1 MSLPIDPLAALR
13 QARRDP
19 DLVLIEGFHALKHAL
34 RFGAQVLRAAI
45 TDPEEVQK
53 LAAALAPEVPGR
65 LPADTPVVSPERLE
79 ASGLKAPITGVIAL
93 AQRPPVDVAGAL
105 ADPRPAPIVL
115 LERPR
120 GLGNIGWCVR
130 TAAAADAAGLL
141 TTGIHDPWCPTAVRI
156 GVGLQF
162 ALPVARVADFVP
174 GDGRESLLDSG
185 RPLIAVDTRG
195 ETVRPERLPHRAIL
209 AFGTERHGL
218 SKELLTRAHTRV
230 SLPMRPGVS
239 SLNLATSVAAL
250 LYAWRLSA
258 GESGGVG
265 GMDRVDGVGGVGGP

>member
-1 MSLPIDPLAALR
+1 MKDQSDVEDRPASYPGPERIAIAMALPADPLAALR

-34 RFGAQVLRAAI
+34 RFGAEILRAAI
-45 TDPEEVQK
+45 TDQEEMQA
-53 LAAALAPEVPGR
+53 LASALAPDIPGR
-65 LPADTPVVSPERLE
+65 LPADTVVVSPERLE
-79 ASGLKAPITGVIAL
+79 AAGLKAPITGVIGVAR
-93 AQRPPVDVAGAL
+93 RPSVDVGAAL
-105 ADPRPAPIVL
+105 ADRRPAPIVL

-141 TTGIHDPWCPTAVRI
+141 ITGIHDPWCPTAVRI

-162 ALPVARVADFVP
+162 ALPVVRVADTA
-174 GDGRESLLDSG
+174 LDSD

-195 ETVRPERLPHRAIL
+195 ETVHPENLPPRAIL

-218 SKELLTRAHTRV
+218 SDDLLERAQTRV
-230 SLPMRPGVS
+230 SLPMREGVS

-250 LYAWRLSA
+250 LYAWRLS
-258 GESGGVG
+258 VG
-265 GMDRVDGVGGVGGP
+265 GG

>member
-1 MSLPIDPLAALR
+1 MPSSEPVPIPSDPLAALR

-34 RFGAQVLRAAI
+34 RFGAEILRAAI
-45 TDPEEVQK
+45 TDREEVRK
-53 LAAALAPEVPGR
+53 LGAALAPDVPGR
-65 LPADTPVVSPERLE
+65 LPADTLVTSPERLE
-79 ASGLKAPITGVIAL
+79 AAGLKAPITGVIAL
-93 AQRPPVDVAGAL
+93 ARRPSVDVAAAL
-105 ADPRPAPIVL
+105 ADPRPAPLVL

-120 GLGNIGWCVR
+120 GLGNIGWSVR

-141 TTGIHDPWCPTAVRI
+141 TTGIHDPWCPTCVRI

-162 ALPVARVADFVP
+162 ALPVAHVADDP
-174 GDGRESLLDSG
+174 LDCD
-185 RPLIAVDTRG
+185 RPLIAVDTSG
-195 ETVRPERLPHRAIL
+195 ETLDLKRLPPRAIL

-218 SKELLTRAHTRV
+218 SEELLKRAQVRV

-250 LYAWRLSA
+250 LYGWRLAAEGADASC
-258 GESGGVG
+258 
-265 GMDRVDGVGGVGGP
+265 

>member
-1 MSLPIDPLAALR
+1 VPLPADPLAALR

-19 DLVLIEGFHALKHAL
+19 ELVLIEGFHALKHAL
-34 RFGAQVLRAAI
+34 RFGAEILRAAI
-45 TDPEEVQK
+45 TDEQEVHT
-53 LAAALAPEVPGR
+53 LAAALAPDVPGR
-65 LPADTPVVSPERLE
+65 LPADTVVVSPERLQ
-79 ASGLKAPITGVIAL
+79 AAGLKAPITGVLGL
-93 AQRPPVDVAGAL
+93 ARRPAVDVATAL
-105 ADPRPAPIVL
+105 ADQRAAPIVL

-130 TAAAADAAGLL
+130 TAAAADAAGLF

-162 ALPVARVADFVP
+162 ALPVARVADTAL
-174 GDGRESLLDSG
+174 ESD

-195 ETVRPERLPHRAIL
+195 EAVRPQDLPPRAIL

-218 SKELLTRAHTRV
+218 SEELLARAHASV
-230 SLPMRPGVS
+230 SLPMREGVS

-250 LYAWRLSA
+250 LYALRLSA
-258 GESGGVG
+258 VYAA
-265 GMDRVDGVGGVGGP
+265 RR